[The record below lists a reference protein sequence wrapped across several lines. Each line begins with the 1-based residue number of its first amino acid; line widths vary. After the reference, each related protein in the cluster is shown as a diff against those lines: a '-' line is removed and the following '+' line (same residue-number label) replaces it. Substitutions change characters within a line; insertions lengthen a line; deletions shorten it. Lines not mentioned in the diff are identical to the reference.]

1 VIVNLTPHAVTVEV
15 TQDQRI
21 EIPRSGLVARVVEN
35 LRPLGVVSVGSSD
48 SGDAIDIEVAQ
59 VATGDLVGLPA
70 SVPGVHYL
78 VSRIVAEARR
88 DRTDLLFPIDF
99 VRDQAGSIIGCR
111 RLGTFAS
118 SLASR

>member
-59 VATGDLVGLPA
+59 VATGDLVGLPS

-88 DRTDLLFPIDF
+88 DRTDLLFPVDF

-118 SLASR
+118 SLGSY